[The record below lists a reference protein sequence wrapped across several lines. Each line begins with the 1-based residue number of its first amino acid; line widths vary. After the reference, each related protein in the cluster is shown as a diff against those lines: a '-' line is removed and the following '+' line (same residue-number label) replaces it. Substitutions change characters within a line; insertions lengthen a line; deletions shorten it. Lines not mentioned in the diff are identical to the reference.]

1 MTNEINR
8 EIIYPRVAVYKNL
21 LPDVDDLLSIV
32 KETEADG
39 AIKEGH
45 VFSPWRN
52 WYGFGIMSDSPMLD
66 EGKDYTY
73 YDNEDPL
80 NIKQK
85 QFVKRI
91 SDAFFTATNHFIE
104 EWGVELPN
112 WKHSG
117 LSINKYDETP
127 EQNELAMT
135 YHMDYAAAQ
144 AEEPGNKFG
153 ITCTVYLNDN
163 YDGGEVSFLHV
174 EEHDVIDYKPVAGD
188 LVVFPSG
195 EPYFHGVKSISN
207 GNKYLIRTFWQWEYP
222 GSEEWLANQEKYG
235 QEEWAKLWKEK
246 FVAEYK
252 SGKYHKYLVFQGEE
266 HVEQEG
272 ATPFFV
278 KKPRP

>member
-1 MTNEINR
+1 
-8 EIIYPRVAVYKNL
+8 
-21 LPDVDDLLSIV
+21 
-32 KETEADG
+32 
-39 AIKEGH
+39 
-45 VFSPWRN
+45 
-52 WYGFGIMSDSPMLD
+52 
-66 EGKDYTY
+66 
-73 YDNEDPL
+73 
-80 NIKQK
+80 
-85 QFVKRI
+85 
-91 SDAFFTATNHFIE
+91 
-104 EWGVELPN
+104 
-112 WKHSG
+112 
-117 LSINKYDETP
+117 
-127 EQNELAMT
+127 
-135 YHMDYAAAQ
+135 
-144 AEEPGNKFG
+144 
-153 ITCTVYLNDN
+153 
-163 YDGGEVSFLHV
+163 
-174 EEHDVIDYKPVAGD
+174 VIDYKPVAGD